1 MQLGEHDGNDQAG
14 GGLETAATGRCV
26 DLWAALEVV
35 ADFLRMK
42 NRLFHFLSQEDLLKM
57 MHMMKAVRQMMLI

>member
-1 MQLGEHDGNDQAG
+1 MQRRGHDGNDQAG
-14 GGLETAATGRCV
+14 GGLEAATERCV

-42 NRLFHFLSQEDLLKM
+42 NRLFHFLNQEYLLKT
-57 MHMMKAVRQMMLI
+57 MHMMKAARQMMLI

>member
-1 MQLGEHDGNDQAG
+1 MQLREHDENDQVG
-14 GGLETAATGRCV
+14 GGLEAATERCV
-26 DLWAALEVV
+26 NLWAALEVV

-42 NRLFHFLSQEDLLKM
+42 NRLFHFLNQEDLLKM